1 LQSGNFYEKKYVLH
15 SYRRFVVKLSH
26 LSGKKESAMEL
37 KETEKIEVTDG
48 TEQPV
53 SKPKD
58 EKTSWVKFELIGVEM
73 VEKDVRASGNSGRIY
88 LPPDWVGCKVKIVKI
103 D

>member
-1 LQSGNFYEKKYVLH
+1 MNLT
-15 SYRRFVVKLSH
+15 
-26 LSGKKESAMEL
+26 
-37 KETEKIEVTDG
+37 ETEDTDAL
-48 TEQPV
+48 V
-53 SKPKD
+53 SKPKNMN
-58 EKTSWVKFELIGVEM
+58 TSWVKFELFGIEM